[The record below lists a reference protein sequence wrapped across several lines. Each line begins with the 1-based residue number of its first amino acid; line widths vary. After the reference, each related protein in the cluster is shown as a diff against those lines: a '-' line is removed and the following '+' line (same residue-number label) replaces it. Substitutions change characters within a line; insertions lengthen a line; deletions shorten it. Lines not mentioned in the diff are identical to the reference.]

1 MGPGT
6 GGGSRGW
13 RRRRGDRGGV
23 GGSSPGRSLASTK
36 GRGEKY
42 SSNAQGA
49 GSERE
54 GNPIGGG
61 PGGGGGGGLRIRSA
75 TDPGKRIATRSSAP
89 GRCFA
94 EEEEAAER
102 GRHAMAHGCVVM
114 LVKDGTRG
122 SGR

>member
-23 GGSSPGRSLASTK
+23 GGSSPGNSLASTK

-42 SSNAQGA
+42 SSNARGA

-54 GNPIGGG
+54 GDPAAAAAGRAADSIRAGSRQKNRDALGEGRGAALPQAAASRKKRKRPNGGV
-61 PGGGGGGGLRIRSA
+61 
-75 TDPGKRIATRSSAP
+75 TRWP
-89 GRCFA
+89 MG
-94 EEEEAAER
+94 
-102 GRHAMAHGCVVM
+102 VW
-114 LVKDGTRG
+114 
-122 SGR
+122 